1 MMPVINTKDLVTRNY
16 FQPRIMDSYGKH
28 TLRKK
33 EEEISKKALKCNPD
47 GRRKPCRSK
56 ESLIAILQTE
66 AKKSFKQMGYIAKER
81 QNWKQFI
88 TTYYPMSQEGVMGF
102 TTTA

>member
-16 FQPRIMDSYGKH
+16 FQPRIMGSYRKH

-33 EEEISKKALKCNPD
+33 EAEISKKALKWNPD

-56 ESLIAILQTE
+56 ESLITILQTE

-88 TTYYPMSQEGVMGF
+88 TITPWPKRE
-102 TTTA
+102 